1 MPGQPDL
8 SRQGGMLIVALYRR
22 FNSSSE
28 GKRALTRLLNAT
40 VRMRSH
46 AARQSDWM
54 SASVTPARSA
64 HRRGARQLASV
75 CAEACT

>member
-8 SRQGGMLIVALYRR
+8 SRQGGTLIVALYRR

-40 VRMRSH
+40 VRMRL
-46 AARQSDWM
+46 RTQS
-54 SASVTPARSA
+54 AGVT
-64 HRRGARQLASV
+64 G
-75 CAEACT
+75 

>member
-40 VRMRSH
+40 VRMRS
-46 AARQSDWM
+46 RTQSGR
-54 SASVTPARSA
+54 VT
-64 HRRGARQLASV
+64 GLAPL
-75 CAEACT
+75 